1 MAKTDLFSKSFDKN
15 IEVEFSRGSG
25 ETQATGELSYSV
37 RVIKD
42 PAKIP
47 LTMKKNNIGH
57 WGIENR
63 ISLPPWVTDL
73 EPQLIRA
80 IRENEK

>member
-1 MAKTDLFSKSFDKN
+1 MAKTELFTKSFDKS
-15 IEVEFSRGSG
+15 IEVEFARDPGGMES
-25 ETQATGELSYSV
+25 SYNV
-37 RVIKD
+37 RVIKE
-42 PAKIP
+42 PAQIP
-47 LTMKKNNIGH
+47 LTMKKNTIGH

-80 IRENEK
+80 IKENEA